1 MVMRESG
8 RHTVAPYFIAKTRMP
23 PESEDTWLAIVA
35 AQEEVEDP
43 VAVRRRMRGKMGIK
57 MKVAVKSSTG
67 VETEDVD
74 SVEDIDQAVAEQ
86 LEDRGEWDNRMRQVL
101 DDEGGLMLSDGD
113 EVMELIFK
121 RLVKLKQAVLPK
133 DQDVLRTRIVS
144 PQELLQEKDLWE
156 KPIMEELT

>member
-101 DDEGGLMLSDGD
+101 DDEGGLMLSD
-113 EVMELIFK
+113 
-121 RLVKLKQAVLPK
+121 
-133 DQDVLRTRIVS
+133 
-144 PQELLQEKDLWE
+144 
-156 KPIMEELT
+156 